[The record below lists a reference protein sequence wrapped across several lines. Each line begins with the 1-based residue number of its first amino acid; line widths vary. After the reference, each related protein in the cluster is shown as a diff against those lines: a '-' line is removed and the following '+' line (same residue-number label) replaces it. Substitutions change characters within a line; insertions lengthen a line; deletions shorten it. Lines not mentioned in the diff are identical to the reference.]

1 MSAAPHSSEH
11 TEKATKALALGIIG
25 RVAWLRDCRPQTLQ
39 EMVECGSIRH
49 YGKGERVAQCDEPFD
64 FLGLL
69 VKGSLEVS
77 LTRAW
82 GHRHLLGLMQP
93 GDLIGLVPAVD
104 GRGHVND
111 LWTRGPATLLLVP
124 GDDLRRLRDADRML
138 ARALEQHLAFRCRVL
153 FERLV
158 ADPGLSLE
166 GRLCS
171 LLLTLGTLYGVPRG
185 DGFDLEMKLSQSDM
199 ADWLGV
205 SRQRI
210 NFVVKRLEADGLIGS
225 RYYAVTVSDR
235 ARLIERANK
244 PFSPDPGAKPLS

>member
-1 MSAAPHSSEH
+1 MSAAPHTSEH
-11 TEKATKALALGIIG
+11 AEKTTKALALGIIQ
-25 RVAWLRDCRPQTLQ
+25 RVIWLRDCRQETLSA
-39 EMVECGSIRH
+39 MVECGVIRH

-69 VKGSLEVS
+69 VKGSLEAS

-82 GHRHLLGLMQP
+82 GHRHLVGLMQP
-93 GDLIGLVPAVD
+93 GDLVGLVPALD
-104 GRGHVND
+104 GLGHVND
-111 LWTRGPATLLLVP
+111 LWSRGPATLLLVP
-124 GDDLRRLRDADRML
+124 GDDLRRLRDADTML
-138 ARALEQHLAFRCRVL
+138 VRALEQHLAFRCRVL

-185 DGFDLEMKLSQSDM
+185 NGFELEMKLSQSDM

-210 NFVVKRLEADGLIGS
+210 NFVVKRLEADGLLDA
-225 RYYAVTVSDR
+225 RYQAVQIVDR
-235 ARLIERANK
+235 AKLVERANK
-244 PFSPDPGAKPLS
+244 PFSPDAVAKPLS